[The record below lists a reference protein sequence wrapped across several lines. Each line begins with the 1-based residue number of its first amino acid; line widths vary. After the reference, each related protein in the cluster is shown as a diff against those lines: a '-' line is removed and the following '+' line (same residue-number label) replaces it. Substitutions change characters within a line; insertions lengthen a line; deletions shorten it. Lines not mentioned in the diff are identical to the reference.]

1 MRTLTL
7 HFPDDAL
14 PPFDTFAKQ
23 TREARVCRRAQAVR
37 EVVKGQRLHTVS
49 DALSCTSSALRQW
62 GYRFANHGTQGFVER
77 PRSGRPPKITCALA
91 QPLQRLVAQA
101 PLQPGSL
108 SAPWSCR
115 ELAPVLAQQTGGQLG
130 RESVRC
136 ALKKRIYAPTA
147 PPGGSP
153 PPRPTAPMAL
163 SHSLPWSPRRAGA
176 TLLCSPQ
183 MKRSC
188 GASRCPARAGG
199 VKPHALASPPA
210 R

>member
-1 MRTLTL
+1 MQTLTL

-14 PPFDTFAKQ
+14 PPFDTFVKQ

-101 PLQPGSL
+101 PLQPIYMKLSVDSL
-108 SAPWSCR
+108 HQGDGF
-115 ELAPVLAQQTGGQLG
+115 VLFCQTFS
-130 RESVRC
+130 ED
-136 ALKKRIYAPTA
+136 
-147 PPGGSP
+147 
-153 PPRPTAPMAL
+153 L
-163 SHSLPWSPRRAGA
+163 SR
-176 TLLCSPQ
+176 
-183 MKRSC
+183 
-188 GASRCPARAGG
+188 G
-199 VKPHALASPPA
+199 VSFS
-210 R
+210 